1 LLNYVSMK
9 KISSKEIQ
17 QLINEIVTN
26 FSSIDHK
33 VLELTHVSND
43 DFSALNKIM
52 KDHHKTTHEIGKST
66 VELIERV
73 ESLKENQALQKLRN
87 ANNSL
92 KSSVKKSKGNLI
104 EYTTQ
109 ANRLNHDFKHIFIP
123 ILNFKQNISTL
134 KFLLTNLK
142 LNQGLIG
149 KKAHTETKKLI
160 EDLTTKIEQIQVEIP
175 VIAKDVDSL
184 KDNYSTAI
192 EKAASASR
200 QIEMDLAEDIETINK
215 HILFIEKGIKKS
227 KSIKSQV
234 EQKNQEGFQNLNM
247 IITNLQYHDI
257 IRQKIE
263 HIQDTHKNILDE
275 LNTLEK
281 QENIIQQGLKYIKQ
295 IPGITEIQAG
305 QLILTN
311 KEYQGAIENISKKLL
326 DTSNTMEDVNNLSFS
341 IFQTNESDFTTKS
354 IEKNTK
360 SLNDKIFAFSKNIA
374 ELLESN
380 KKLQESIKLHD
391 QHYKKLE
398 QIESDITAIINKIKD
413 HLAEESDIKTITN
426 KLISLQN
433 DIVESRSN
441 IGKIINSHKNNFL
454 IQLIIDIDKHLS
466 ILENNAIESQD
477 LWPLFEEFNQ
487 INEKIKNNCK
497 SYKAF
502 DSELKN
508 TLGNIKYYDFYEHQ
522 VEEIIN
528 QLNSVYKK
536 ILPISEQGDINNDL
550 LISMKSAYT
559 MQSQRDIHDHTNS
572 EGPEEDDDNLELF

>member
-1 LLNYVSMK
+1 MK

-17 QLINEIVTN
+17 QLINEIVTS
-26 FSSIDHK
+26 FSSIDQK

-52 KDHHKTTHEIGKST
+52 KDHHKTTHEIGRST
-66 VELIERV
+66 AELIERV
-73 ESLKENQALQKLRN
+73 ESLKDNKALQKLRN
-87 ANNSL
+87 ANDAL
-92 KSSVKKSKGNLI
+92 KTSVKLSKHNI
-104 EYTTQ
+104 SEYTTQ
-109 ANRLNHDFKHIFIP
+109 ASRLNHDFKHIFIP

-149 KKAHTETKKLI
+149 KKAHIETKKLI
-160 EDLTTKIEQIQVEIP
+160 EDLTAKIEQIQVEIP
-175 VIAKDVDSL
+175 IIAKDVDSL
-184 KDNYSTAI
+184 KNNYSNAI
-192 EKAASASR
+192 DKATSAR
-200 QIEMDLAEDIETINK
+200 RLIEMDLYEDIDLLNK
-215 HILFIEKGIKKS
+215 QISFIEKGIRNS

-234 EQKNQEGFQNLNM
+234 EQKNQEGFQNLNQ

-263 HIQDTHKNILDE
+263 HIQDTHKNILEE

-326 DTSNTMEDVNNLSFS
+326 DTSNTMEDVNNLSYS
-341 IFQTNESDFTTKS
+341 IFKLEDSNFTTD
-354 IEKNTK
+354 
-360 SLNDKIFAFSKNIA
+360 SLGKTTEAVNKKIFDFSKSIA
-374 ELLESN
+374 ELLDSN
-380 KKLQESIKLHD
+380 KTLQESIKLHD

-398 QIESDITAIINKIKD
+398 QIETDISTIINKINE
-413 HLAEESDIKTITN
+413 HLVDESDIKTIAN

-433 DIVESRSN
+433 DIIESRSN
-441 IGKIINSHKNNFL
+441 IGKIINSHKNNHL

-466 ILENNAIESQD
+466 ILENNAIETND
-477 LWPLFEEFNQ
+477 LHPLFEEFNQ
-487 INEKIKNNCK
+487 INDKIKHNCK
-497 SYKAF
+497 SYKTF

-536 ILPISEQGDINNDL
+536 ILPISEEGEIQNDL
-550 LISMKSAYT
+550 LTSMKAAYT
-559 MQSQRDIHDHTNS
+559 MQSQRDIHEHTSNDA
-572 EGPEEDDDNLELF
+572 EEEDDDNLELF